1 MMNVLALFLVATS
14 LAAAGIWS
22 PPAATTT
29 QKQVVDHSD
38 VSEVIVKE
46 GHRVIVV
53 EYDKEQTGNGNTKVS
68 ISPPHDGGDADRA
81 PPVAADDGG
90 GGGVKEVI
98 CDAFGKCKEV
108 ITSVVG
114 GGRRKLGDKVDE
126 VEQEVKDVGDKAA
139 NKAEE
144 VKHGAKEAVIGAK
157 DDVIGRTKQG
167 AEMAKE
173 GARKGTDKAKEAVDS
188 AQNRA
193 DKVKDTTVHNAQKG
207 ADKAKEVVHNAH
219 ETVTSLGKQMTEQAK
234 TKAKQGVEV
243 AEEAVEK
250 VAEKAKVGAEK
261 VKEEGKQELREIYD
275 LGNQLARH
283 IWSYLAW
290 GRTLSSVMGILHL
303 LGFCM
308 AYGMAVW
315 VTFVSSNVLSR
326 ALPRQQFGVLQ
337 SKVYPVYFRAMGYSV
352 GMSLLGHLLTWR
364 SRLWAE
370 KAEMFQGYNLAFAF
384 AMVMINL
391 HYLEP
396 RASKVMFE
404 RMREE
409 KEEGRGR
416 DPYLVSE
423 PTRTMTTTKSV
434 ITSDV
439 HSIGT
444 QEKPTTNDKSQ
455 DRIVF
460 LSERLKKLNSQSSLV
475 NVLSLM
481 SLTWHLVY
489 LSQRV
494 NAC

>member
-1 MMNVLALFLVATS
+1 MMNVLALVLVATS

-29 QKQVVDHSD
+29 QKQVVNSD

-53 EYDKEQTGNGNTKVS
+53 EYDKEQTGVGNTKVS
-68 ISPPHDGGDADRA
+68 ISPPHDGGDVDRA
-81 PPVAADDGG
+81 PPVEEDDSG

-114 GGRRKLGDKVDE
+114 GGMRKVGDE
-126 VEQEVKDVGDKAA
+126 VEQEVKNVGDKVAD
-139 NKAEE
+139 KAED

-157 DDVIGRTKQG
+157 DDVIGRTKQE
-167 AEMAKE
+167 AEMAKT
-173 GARKGTDKAKEAVDS
+173 GARKGADKAKEAVDS
-188 AQNRA
+188 VRNRA
-193 DKVKDTTVHNAQKG
+193 DKVKDTTVHNARKG
-207 ADKAKEVVHNAH
+207 ADKAKEIAHNAH
-219 ETVTSLGKQMTEQAK
+219 QTVTSLGMEMAEQAK

-250 VAEKAKVGAEK
+250 VAKKAKVGAEK

-275 LGNQLARH
+275 LGNQLVRH

-290 GRTLSSVMGILHL
+290 GRTLSSMMGLLHL

-315 VTFVSSNVLSR
+315 ITFVSSNVLSR

-352 GMSLLGHLLTWR
+352 GMSLLGHLLAQR
-364 SRLWAE
+364 RRLWSE

-423 PTRTMTTTKSV
+423 PTRKTTTTTKPV
-434 ITSDV
+434 INSDV
-439 HSIGT
+439 HSTGT

-460 LSERLKKLNSQSSLV
+460 LSQSLKKLNSQSSLV

-481 SLTWHLVY
+481 SLTWHLVH